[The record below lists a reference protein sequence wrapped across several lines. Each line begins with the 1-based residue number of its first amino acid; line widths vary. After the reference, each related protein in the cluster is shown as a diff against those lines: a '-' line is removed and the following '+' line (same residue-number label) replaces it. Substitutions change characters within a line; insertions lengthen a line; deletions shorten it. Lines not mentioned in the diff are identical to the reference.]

1 MSLGSIRCL
10 IQALPST
17 SCVAVAKFSC
27 HLRPSFLIGKKKNEK
42 PHLMGPFSSDDELIT
57 EFTEWVLSNRPSF
70 CFLVCSIS
78 GPA

>member
-17 SCVAVAKFSC
+17 SCVAVAKSSRP
-27 HLRPSFLIGKKKNEK
+27 LRSSFLIGKKKNEK
-42 PHLMGPFSSDDELIT
+42 RHLMGPFSSDGELT
-57 EFTEWVLSNRPSF
+57 EFTEWVLGNRPSF